1 MYRMSEAEV
10 ESTSV
15 KMYRDRISAESKKY
29 YRVTGRTEN
38 FWMNNG

>member
-1 MYRMSEAEV
+1 MSTEAEV
-10 ESTSV
+10 ASPSV
-15 KMYRDRISAESKKY
+15 KMYWDRISAESKKY